1 MSDRRLAD
9 VRTIHPRTLSIW
21 DEATCLVALE
31 VARDLRSGAIPPEEY
46 DQRSFTKSLST
57 CGTACCIAGHIAL
70 RMSEPVERFIGRSG
84 YFSGDSQNRAARLF
98 SGSQPSDPILAA
110 DAIERFVIDGS
121 ETPWSIPR
129 RLD

>member
-1 MSDRRLAD
+1 MSDRKLAD
-9 VRTIHPRTLSIW
+9 VRQIHPSALSIW

-46 DQRSFTKSLST
+46 DQGSFTKSLST

-70 RMSEPVERFIGRSG
+70 RMRESVERFIGRSR
-84 YFSGDSQNRAARLF
+84 YSTEYPNRMSRLF
-98 SGSQPSDPILAA
+98 AGSQPSDPILAA
-110 DAIERFVIDGS
+110 DAIERFVYDGS
-121 ETPWSIPR
+121 ETPWTIPR

>member
-46 DQRSFTKSLST
+46 DQGSFTKSSGR
-57 CGTACCIAGHIAL
+57 CGAACCIAGHIAL
-70 RMSEPVERFIGRSG
+70 RMGGPVELFIGRSG
-84 YFSGDSQNRAARLF
+84 YFSAEYPNRIARLF
-98 SGSQPSDPILAA
+98 AGGQPSDPILAA

-121 ETPWSIPR
+121 ETPWTIPH